1 MRNNVPGIRQCF
13 PLQGLP
19 EAEQAGNFQ
28 HYFQLLIRYEA
39 LIEGFYD
46 TLGDHRSPDPCH
58 HFKKYSLLANVFF
71 LIFPAFKKEK
81 RMKYRANS
89 SSNRKV

>member
-46 TLGDHRSPDPCH
+46 TLRDRQSPEPRH
-58 HFKKYSLLANVFF
+58 HFKKNGLLANVFF
-71 LIFPAFKKEK
+71 FDFP
-81 RMKYRANS
+81 S
-89 SSNRKV
+89 I